1 MAGRSGN
8 AVAQGGTALPG
19 RVGVPDPEP
28 MNARWQVDEPAA
40 DGARRVR
47 LVLVRHGESTWN
59 AEGRIQGQ
67 LGPGLSGR
75 GRDQAA
81 TVARW
86 LRDRHPRPGAVAVSD
101 LPRVTETAAAYLNL
115 APSAVVTDVRLREID
130 NGEWSGRTTAEV
142 AAAYPEQIAAIRR
155 GEDIPRGGGE
165 TFAQLTARV
174 DAALRELAGRI
185 AADGAEPVA
194 LVFTHGGPIRVA
206 VAAALGLPAGGH
218 ALLEPPGNCSVT
230 ELSVLVGL
238 DGTSLARRLAGY
250 NHDPLGRAEPSAADD
265 DVAAARRTA

>member
-1 MAGRSGN
+1 
-8 AVAQGGTALPG
+8 
-19 RVGVPDPEP
+19 
-28 MNARWQVDEPAA
+28 MNARWQVDEPAV

-47 LVLVRHGESTWN
+47 LVLIRHGESTWN

-86 LRDRHPRPGAVAVSD
+86 LRDHHPRVGAVAVSD
-101 LPRVTETAAAYLNL
+101 LPRVTETAAAYLDL
-115 APSAVVTDVRLREID
+115 APSAVVTDPRLREID
-130 NGEWSGRTTAEV
+130 NGDWSGRTTAEV

-155 GEDIPRGGGE
+155 GEDLPRGGGE

-174 DAALRELAGRI
+174 DDALRELAGRLV
-185 AADGAEPVA
+185 AEPVA

-230 ELSVLVGL
+230 ELSVLVGP
-238 DGTSLARRLAGY
+238 DGTTLARRLAGY
-250 NHDPLGRAEPSAADD
+250 NHDPLGRAEPSTALAEPTAADD

>member
-1 MAGRSGN
+1 M
-8 AVAQGGTALPG
+8 
-19 RVGVPDPEP
+19 
-28 MNARWQVDEPAA
+28 
-40 DGARRVR
+40 DGAQRVR

-59 AEGRIQGQ
+59 AQGRIQGQ

-86 LRDRHPRPGAVAVSD
+86 LGERYPRPGAVAVSD
-101 LPRVTETAAAYLNL
+101 LPRVTETAAAYLDL
-115 APSAVVTDVRLREID
+115 APSDLVTDPRLREID
-130 NGEWSGRTTAEV
+130 NGDWSGRTTAEV
-142 AAAYPEQIAAIRR
+142 AAAHPEQIAAIRR

-174 DAALRELAGRI
+174 DAALRDLAGRV
-185 AADGAEPVA
+185 AGPVA

-230 ELSVLVGL
+230 ELSVLVGP
-238 DGTSLARRLAGY
+238 DGTTLARTLAGY